1 MNDNSGMM
9 EYSHDKSHAV
19 NILNDKNAE
28 YINDKI

>member
-1 MNDNSGMM
+1 MSDSSGM

-19 NILNDKNAE
+19 NIINDKNAE